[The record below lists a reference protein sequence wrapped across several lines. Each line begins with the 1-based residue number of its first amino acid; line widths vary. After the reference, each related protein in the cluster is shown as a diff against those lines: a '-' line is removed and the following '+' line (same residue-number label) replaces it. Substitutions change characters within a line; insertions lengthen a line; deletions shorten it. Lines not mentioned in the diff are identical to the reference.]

1 MASNGPAPLLML
13 RLLLGVYAMLPGDRS
28 AHHPYKHVDGRVVA
42 AFRAIV
48 GQTKWVTTAAHRS
61 ITDTQ
66 HFMRGAQLRV
76 SGPADQRAG
85 GGLGLL
91 VQLLLTPI
99 H

>member
-1 MASNGPAPLLML
+1 
-13 RLLLGVYAMLPGDRS
+13 MLPGDRS
-28 AHHPYKHVDGRVVA
+28 AHHPYKHVDGRVVG

-99 H
+99 HQSSYHSGCR